1 MSFQEALM
9 DALKCTNSKNQ
20 GVISLNH
27 ALMARLTPDRYA
39 AIRAQMREDLDAHYA
54 KLGQRISIV
63 RDIHVI

>member
-1 MSFQEALM
+1 
-9 DALKCTNSKNQ
+9 
-20 GVISLNH
+20 
-27 ALMARLTPDRYA
+27 MARLTPDRYA